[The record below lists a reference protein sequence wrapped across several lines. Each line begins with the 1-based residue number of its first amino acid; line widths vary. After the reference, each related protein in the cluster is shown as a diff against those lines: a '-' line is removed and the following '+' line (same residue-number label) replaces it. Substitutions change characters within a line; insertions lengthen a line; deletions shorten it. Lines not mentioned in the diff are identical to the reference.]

1 MNGHRAAVTY
11 THACT
16 ACACHASVASV
27 ATGQR
32 NETACQL
39 CMQRSASVCPSA
51 RTRTQP
57 AVRVAHASLRVRL
70 PTGQQHDCE
79 RWIARLIVE
88 ARTPREHT
96 GGSSPTG
103 CGVCAGGVKGCALT
117 APHQTS
123 IRTPIWNFASVW
135 SDPSASN
142 ALQMSELSHQNRTRL
157 STQYM

>member
-1 MNGHRAAVTY
+1 MAIVLLSVTY

-16 ACACHASVASV
+16 ECACHASVASV

-32 NETACQL
+32 NGAACQL

-57 AVRVAHASLRVRL
+57 AARVAHASLHVRL

-88 ARTPREHT
+88 AHTPREHT

-103 CGVCAGGVKGCALT
+103 CGVCAGRVKGCACSL
-117 APHQTS
+117 HL
-123 IRTPIWNFASVW
+123 IRRQFEPRFGIS
-135 SDPSASN
+135 
-142 ALQMSELSHQNRTRL
+142 RL
-157 STQYM
+157 YGLIPVRP